1 MSFLKKQLLSDEE
14 RAVYRIRRLTLRFA
28 PQLES
33 QFKKYYEVILLPRI
47 RWAFGVA
54 IMVMLAYAVLDH
66 FMIPDLIRREVLLL
80 RLAIIL
86 ALALGLAVSFIRAA
100 RPYMQTIATLVAAL
114 NGLCV
119 IGILFVGSI
128 NNTPLSYEGIIL
140 TVFYFYCTG
149 ALRMYMAAA
158 CGWFVCICYPLA
170 EMVAGMPP
178 KVLLM
183 RTIFLATANV
193 IGTAGA
199 YFMEYA
205 ARQSYALSHQLHEMA
220 SRDFLTNLL
229 NRRAFSDKVE
239 ILWRQSCRSQQ
250 MLAIAMIDVDF
261 FKRYNDSYGHVAGD
275 EVLKSVASVIRQ
287 HTRRPMD
294 LAARY
299 GGEEFI
305 GVWHDLAPEAAA
317 RIIEEIHAGIQAL
330 AIPHAQSEAAGIVSL
345 SVGMVTLMPHQGQK
359 FENVLQL
366 ADAAL
371 YQAKDNGRNG
381 SVIRAM

>member
-1 MSFLKKQLLSDEE
+1 
-14 RAVYRIRRLTLRFA
+14 V
-28 PQLES
+28 
-33 QFKKYYEVILLPRI
+33 V
-47 RWAFGVA
+47 
-54 IMVMLAYAVLDH
+54 
-66 FMIPDLIRREVLLL
+66 
-80 RLAIIL
+80 
-86 ALALGLAVSFIRAA
+86 
-100 RPYMQTIATLVAAL
+100 
-114 NGLCV
+114 
-119 IGILFVGSI
+119 
-128 NNTPLSYEGIIL
+128 
-140 TVFYFYCTG
+140 YFYCTG

-158 CGWFVCICYPLA
+158 CGWLAFICYPLA
-170 EMVAGMPP
+170 ELVAGMPP
-178 KVLLM
+178 KMLLM
-183 RTIFLATANV
+183 QTIFLATANV
-193 IGTAGA
+193 IGTAGS

-229 NRRAFSDKVE
+229 NRRAFSDKVD

-250 MLAIAMIDVDF
+250 TLAIAMIDVDF
-261 FKRYNDSYGHVAGD
+261 FKRYNDSYGHAAGD

-305 GVWHDLAPEAAA
+305 GVWHDLEPEAAT

-330 AIPHAQSEAAGIVSL
+330 AVPHAQSEAAGVVSL
-345 SVGMVTLMPHQGQK
+345 SVGMVTLVPHHGQK
-359 FENVLQL
+359 FDDILKL

-381 SVIRAM
+381 SVIRAI